1 MGLSHVGSDGVSNF
15 GCLLGVRRLAAALAS
30 ITQLT
35 PKALANFS
43 PRVGAKRQ
51 PWDCNVNNFIKPCK
65 GSAIGERFQ
74 RFAPIFNWDP
84 KVVASLQ
91 PLG

>member
-1 MGLSHVGSDGVSNF
+1 M
-15 GCLLGVRRLAAALAS
+15 
-30 ITQLT
+30 LT
-35 PKALANFS
+35 LKALS
-43 PRVGAKRQ
+43 MRPGTL
-51 PWDCNVNNFIKPCK
+51 CK

-74 RFAPIFNWDP
+74 RFAPISNWDP

>member
-1 MGLSHVGSDGVSNF
+1 MS
-15 GCLLGVRRLAAALAS
+15 
-30 ITQLT
+30 
-35 PKALANFS
+35 
-43 PRVGAKRQ
+43 
-51 PWDCNVNNFIKPCK
+51 FIKPCK

-74 RFAPIFNWDP
+74 RFALISNWDP